1 MDNILSD
8 QYITS
13 LIEEHIKMLYKN
25 DKNKDLEDFY
35 RRLDNCINYM
45 KDRYPVKQIQKYALL
60 PRVVYEFQ
68 KMHGLIFSIDK
79 LIMSQRCINFVNI
92 WKDTNTILENLMSYY
107 NEDDYVHCDNC
118 KFLRYSKSNKG
129 IMIFF
134 AMFNDSDNYIFT
146 ETKCVTVEEYILLSD
161 NNSKIRDY
169 ILKKRCKEIKD
180 DIELRKK
187 NTNSKDLKKFFDKTL
202 KTMEN
207 ILSRYLISMNDLEDN
222 YGNII

>member
-8 QYITS
+8 QYITN
-13 LIEEHIKMLYKN
+13 LIEEHIKMLYEN
-25 DKNKDLEDFY
+25 DKNKDLKDFY

-45 KDRYPVKQIQKYALL
+45 KDRYPVKQIQKYAPL

-68 KMHGLIFSIDK
+68 KMHGLINDNDK

-107 NEDDYVHCDNC
+107 NEDDYVSCDKC

-134 AMFNDSDNYIFT
+134 AMFTYSDNHVFT